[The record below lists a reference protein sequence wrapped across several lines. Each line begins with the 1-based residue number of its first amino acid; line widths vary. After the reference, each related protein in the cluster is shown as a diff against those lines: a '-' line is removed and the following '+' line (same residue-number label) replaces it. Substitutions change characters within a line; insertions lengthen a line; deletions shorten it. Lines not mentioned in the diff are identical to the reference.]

1 MPAGNAD
8 SERGDATRVQ
18 IENVASADED
28 GLHAVSDLHMELL
41 DFGPLAG
48 LGPRF
53 IREIGYRLHID
64 DDLLQVALCRVDGE
78 PAGFVSYTA
87 RSISFHRQS
96 LGAHWPRVCWI
107 LFLSLAADPRRL
119 AKLVRALRV
128 VVSRRKEQRRGSD
141 PMGEVVSIAVR
152 QKFLSNKIV
161 DAQGRRLSVALIE
174 YARERLRE
182 QGVDEMRMLVDA
194 DNKLALFMYH
204 GLGAR
209 MESYEQAG
217 EPMVEVWFDLQAGGR
232 DAAPT
237 GS

>member
-1 MPAGNAD
+1 M
-8 SERGDATRVQ
+8 ATDTVRRARRESPSVK
-18 IENVASADED
+18 ICNVTSADEED
-28 GLHAVSDLHMELL
+28 LRAVSDLHMELL

-64 DDLLQVALCRVDGE
+64 DDLLKVALCRVDGE

-96 LGAHWPRVCWI
+96 LSAHWPRACRI
-107 LFLSLAADPRRL
+107 LFLSLATDPRRL
-119 AKLVRALRV
+119 GKLVRALRV
-128 VVSRRKEQRRGSD
+128 VVSRRQEQRRGSD

-152 QKFLSNKIV
+152 RKFLGNTVV
-161 DAQGRRLSVALIE
+161 DAKGRRLSVALVE
-174 YARERLRE
+174 HARDRLRE
-182 QGVDEMRMLVDA
+182 QGVNEMRMLVDA

-209 MESYEQAG
+209 MQPYQQAG
-217 EPMVEVWFDLQAGGR
+217 EPMVEVWFDLQR
-232 DAAPT
+232 
-237 GS
+237 GSASSASS

>member
-1 MPAGNAD
+1 MAHKPAETSLPDITIHPVTSKDEVDLRA
-8 SERGDATRVQ
+8 
-18 IENVASADED
+18 VA
-28 GLHAVSDLHMELL
+28 DLHMELL

-64 DDLLQVALCRVDGE
+64 DGLLQVALCRVDGE
-78 PAGFVSYTA
+78 PAGFVSYTS

-96 LGAHWPRVCWI
+96 LGSHLFRVCWV

-119 AKLVRALRV
+119 AKLLRALKV
-128 VVSRRKEQRRGSD
+128 VASRRNEQRRGSD

-152 QKFLSNKIV
+152 REYLGKRYV
-161 DAQGRRLSVALIE
+161 DDKGQRISISLVD
-174 YARERLRE
+174 YARSRLRE
-182 QGVDEMRMLVDA
+182 QGVDQMRMLVDA

-209 MESYEQAG
+209 MEPYEQAG
-217 EPMVEVWFDLQAGGR
+217 EPMVEVWFELGPDKPGAP
-232 DAAPT
+232 AA
-237 GS
+237 S